1 MRQSFKPLTKAEE
14 QVMQVLWKLGKAF
27 VKDIVDAMP
36 EPRPHYNTVSTI
48 LKILSDKGFVS
59 YESLGKSNHY
69 FPVVQKEDY
78 SKGSMKQF
86 VKRYF
91 KGSFTDMVS
100 FFVKEK
106 DISVEQLESLLKE
119 LKKTDDKK

>member
-14 QVMQVLWKLGKAF
+14 QVMQVLWKLEKAF
-27 VKDIVDAMP
+27 VKDIIEAMP

-48 LKILSDKGFVS
+48 LKILTDKGFAS

-69 FPVVQKEDY
+69 FPVIHKEDY

-106 DISVEQLESLLKE
+106 DISVEQLEDLLKE
-119 LKKTDDKK
+119 LKRTDKK